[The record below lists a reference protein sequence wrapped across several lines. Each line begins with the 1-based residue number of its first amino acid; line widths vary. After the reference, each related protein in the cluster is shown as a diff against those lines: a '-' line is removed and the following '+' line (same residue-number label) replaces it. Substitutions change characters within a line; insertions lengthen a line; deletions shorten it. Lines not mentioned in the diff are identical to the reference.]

1 MRDVFLAFFAA
12 IFFASCS
19 TWSVGASSSAKLYY
33 HNTKGDLFLDCFSE
47 GKITN
52 TIIMKAGEHLS
63 QAQIEHVFMTLHKEC
78 PHTVAVDIG
87 ASQNT
92 VIFYDA
98 QHRIVGILR
107 GASLLPEPKTSVKS
121 QNS

>member
-1 MRDVFLAFFAA
+1 M
-12 IFFASCS
+12 FFASCS
-19 TWSVGASSSAKLYY
+19 TWSAGPSSATNLYY

-52 TIIMKAGEHLS
+52 TIIMKAGAHLS

-78 PHTVAVDIG
+78 PRTVAVDIS

-92 VIFYDA
+92 VFFYDA
-98 QHRIVGILR
+98 QHRVVGILR
-107 GASLLPEPKTSVKS
+107 GASLLQEPKASMKS
-121 QNS
+121 QKQ

>member
-1 MRDVFLAFFAA
+1 MRDVFLAFFTA

-19 TWSVGASSSAKLYY
+19 TWSAGSSSAAKLYY

-52 TIIMKAGEHLS
+52 TIIMKAGERLS

-78 PHTVAVDIG
+78 PQTVAVDIG
-87 ASQNT
+87 VSQNT

-107 GASLLPEPKTSVKS
+107 GASLLQGAKTPIKA
-121 QNS
+121 QGN